1 MIFWLF
7 MLIMTLAAPLT
18 MLILGRRFMRSPPQE
33 ISAAFG
39 YRTNRS
45 CQNRDTWEFAHRFC
59 GRLWYRW
66 GLILLPLSVL
76 VMLLFFDRDM
86 AVISTA
92 GAALCGVQFLP
103 LAGAIIPTEAA
114 LKRAFDEDG
123 NRRFSVPPADF

>member
-1 MIFWLF
+1 MVFRLF
-7 MLIMTLAAPLT
+7 MPIMTLAAPLI
-18 MLILGRRFMRSPPQE
+18 MPIFGRRFMRSPPAK

-45 CQNRDTWEFAHRFC
+45 CQNHDTWEFAHRFC
-59 GRLWYRW
+59 SGLWYGW

-86 AVISTA
+86 AAVSVG